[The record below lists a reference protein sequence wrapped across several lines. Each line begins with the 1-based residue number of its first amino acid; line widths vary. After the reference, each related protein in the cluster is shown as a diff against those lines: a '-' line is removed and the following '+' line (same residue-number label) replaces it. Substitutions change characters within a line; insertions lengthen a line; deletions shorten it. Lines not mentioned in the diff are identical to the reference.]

1 MKKLERLADARTP
14 DGTQLVLFRHDGD
27 YVIRADGAELM
38 STRHH
43 RSEEQLA
50 TVACSPLRHRAGARV
65 LIGGLGFGFT
75 LKAALRELPA
85 DARVVVAELIR
96 AVIDWN
102 ESPEYGLARSALHD
116 ARVDL
121 RRADVAQL
129 LREEANGFDAIM
141 LDVDNGPD
149 PMTTSGNGALYGE
162 PGVRTAAAALR
173 PGGRLVYWSA
183 QDDRKFE
190 RTLRRAGLTVET
202 TRVWSHGT
210 SGVLHTLFVAHAAV
224 RAAASSA

>member
-1 MKKLERLADARTP
+1 MKTLERLAEVRSP
-14 DGTQLVLFRHDGD
+14 DGTRLELFRHDGD
-27 YVIRADGAELM
+27 YLIRADGAELM

-43 RSEEQLA
+43 HSEEQLA
-50 TVACSPLRHRAGARV
+50 ERACAPLRDRADSRV

-75 LKAALRELPA
+75 LKTALRLLPA
-85 DARVVVAELIR
+85 DARVVVAELVR

-102 ESPEYGLARSALHD
+102 ANGEYDLASAALRD
-116 ARVDL
+116 SRVEL
-121 RRADVAQL
+121 RHVDVMTV
-129 LREEANGFDAIM
+129 LREGVGVFDAIM

-149 PMTTSGNGALYGE
+149 PMTTAGNGALYGDA
-162 PGVRTAAAALR
+162 GVRTTAAALR

-202 TRVWSHGT
+202 ARVWSHGT
-210 SGVLHTLFVAHAAV
+210 SGALHTLFIAERRGAGG
-224 RAAASSA
+224 